1 MIHGLSDG
9 HQLFFDGSEC
19 GSVVG
24 VLGPGQP
31 HYLES
36 KWNWNFLSHLQNEI
50 TRGGGTHIECFADL
64 EGYYTNLETA
74 IKGRDGII
82 CVKSLKN
89 PQIMI
94 SQQKT
99 QNSHIVRFGG
109 ELSVVEKLFD

>member
-1 MIHGLSDG
+1 MAINCSLMALNAGLSSG
-9 HQLFFDGSEC
+9 FWAQVSLIIWKVNGIGISFHTFRM
-19 GSVVG
+19 
-24 VLGPGQP
+24 
-31 HYLES
+31 
-36 KWNWNFLSHLQNEI
+36 KLQE
-50 TRGGGTHIECFADL
+50 GGGTHIECFADL